1 MATGEGLVC
10 FPSLTDR
17 NYKVYQRESGLANT
31 HIQAIGEDKAGNIWV
46 STNKGISCLVDS
58 KDIFYNYDYHDN
70 LPMGSFSRGSVTYGQ
85 DGNFYFG
92 SINGLCYFNPEVVL
106 QERKSPPAFITNIEI
121 TDPLNKPENGQ
132 STIALNGQKNVQLKY
147 TQNSFS
153 IRFNIQNYA
162 LVNQVEYAYM
172 LKGLENSWYT
182 LTDPNNVTFRNLP
195 PGNTSSK

>member
-1 MATGEGLVC
+1 
-10 FPSLTDR
+10 
-17 NYKVYQRESGLANT
+17 
-31 HIQAIGEDKAGNIWV
+31 
-46 STNKGISCLVDS
+46 
-58 KDIFYNYDYHDN
+58 
-70 LPMGSFSRGSVTYGQ
+70 MGSFSRGSVAYGQ

-162 LVNQVEYAYM
+162 LVNQVEYAIC
-172 LKGLENSWYT
+172 
-182 LTDPNNVTFRNLP
+182 
-195 PGNTSSK
+195 

>member
-1 MATGEGLVC
+1 MLSTKTAGKRLWVATGEGLVC

-121 TDPLNKPENGQ
+121 TEPAEQTGKRTEHHC
-132 STIALNGQKNVQLKY
+132 LKRTEERATEIY
-147 TQNSFS
+147 T
-153 IRFNIQNYA
+153 
-162 LVNQVEYAYM
+162 E
-172 LKGLENSWYT
+172 
-182 LTDPNNVTFRNLP
+182 
-195 PGNTSSK
+195 

>member
-1 MATGEGLVC
+1 MATVKVWHASPPRQTETTKYTNVKADWLTPTYK
-10 FPSLTDR
+10 PS
-17 NYKVYQRESGLANT
+17 V
-31 HIQAIGEDKAGNIWV
+31 EDKAVNIWV

-70 LPMGSFSRGSVTYGQ
+70 SPWEASVGAVAYGQ

-132 STIALNGQKNVQLKY
+132 STIAFKRTEERATEIY
-147 TQNSFS
+147 T
-153 IRFNIQNYA
+153 
-162 LVNQVEYAYM
+162 E
-172 LKGLENSWYT
+172 
-182 LTDPNNVTFRNLP
+182 
-195 PGNTSSK
+195 

>member
-1 MATGEGLVC
+1 M
-10 FPSLTDR
+10 
-17 NYKVYQRESGLANT
+17 
-31 HIQAIGEDKAGNIWV
+31 
-46 STNKGISCLVDS
+46 
-58 KDIFYNYDYHDN
+58 
-70 LPMGSFSRGSVTYGQ
+70 
-85 DGNFYFG
+85 
-92 SINGLCYFNPEVVL
+92 

-195 PGNTSSK
+195 PGKYQFQVKTRMRNQAWSDATTSLNIRIAHPFGLLGGQSHSISCCPLSSFLYTLCLQEKTGC